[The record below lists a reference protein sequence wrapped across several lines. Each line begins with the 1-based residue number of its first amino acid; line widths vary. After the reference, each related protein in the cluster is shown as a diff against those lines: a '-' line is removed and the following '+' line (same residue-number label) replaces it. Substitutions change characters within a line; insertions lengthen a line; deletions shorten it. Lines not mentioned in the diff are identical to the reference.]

1 MTSFTRTLN
10 VVDAHAEG
18 ESGKV
23 VVSSVGPVAGETMFD
38 KRQYFTD
45 NLDHLRKLLLC
56 EPRGA
61 VWHNANVL
69 LPSNNPDADYGY
81 IILESTEY
89 PAMSGSN
96 TMCVATVL
104 LETGMLPMVEPT
116 TRLTLE
122 SPAGLIEIE
131 ATCRQGKVERVKLV
145 NQPAFVYHQDQ
156 KIEVPGLG
164 AVTVDVAYGGM
175 TFAFVDAES
184 VGLTLD
190 VSEEAAMYDLGQ
202 RIKKAAA
209 EQLDVTHPENPLIP
223 GITNTSF
230 TGPLIREKGPEGEEL
245 VRSTNAVI
253 VSPGRLD
260 RSPCGTGTSARL
272 ALLHARGDLIPGQLF
287 RHESIIGSQFD
298 ARIEGLTKIG
308 RYEAVIPSVAGRA
321 WITSFN
327 QLVLDQTDP
336 FPEGFVVGK
345 PWAADY

>member
-1 MTSFTRTLN
+1 MRFSRMLN

-23 VVSSVGPVAGETMFD
+23 VVGGIGPVPGASMLD
-38 KRQYFTD
+38 KKLYFEE
-45 NLDHLRKLLLC
+45 NLDQLRKLLLC

-61 VWHNANVL
+61 VWHNANVV
-69 LPSNNPDADYGY
+69 LPSNNPDADFGY

-104 LETGMLPMVEPT
+104 LETGMLPMTEPE
-116 TRLTLE
+116 TRLVLE
-122 SPAGLIEIE
+122 SPAGLIRIE
-131 ATCRQGKVERVKLV
+131 ATCRDGKAERVKLV
-145 NQPAFVYHQDQ
+145 NQPAFVYHQDA
-156 KIEVPGLG
+156 KIDVPGLG
-164 AVTVDVAYGGM
+164 KITVDVAYGGM

-184 VGLTLD
+184 LGVELE
-190 VSEEAAMYDLGQ
+190 VRNEALLYDLGQ

-209 EQLDVTHPENPLIP
+209 EQLDVTHPLDPRIP

-230 TGPLIREKGPEGEEL
+230 TGPLLHEHDPDGTEL
-245 VRSTNAVI
+245 VRSVNAVI

-272 ALLHARGDLIPGQLF
+272 ALLHARGELKPGQLF

-298 ARIEGLTKIG
+298 ARIESLVTVGP
-308 RYEAVIPSVAGRA
+308 YDAVVPSIAGRA
-321 WITSFN
+321 WITSLN
-327 QLVLDQTDP
+327 QLLLDPSDP

-345 PWAADY
+345 PWKAEY